1 MQHRL
6 AYLVN
11 EIRIYST
18 LVHLGQNQVSRRLD
32 IVFNQSTASMI
43 RRHVRYM
50 RALSALQIIYDS
62 GIEMR
67 VSIPKTGVH

>member
-1 MQHRL
+1 MASL
-6 AYLVN
+6 TLVN

-18 LVHLGQNQVSRRLD
+18 LVHLGRDQVSRRLD

-50 RALSALQIIYDS
+50 RVLFVLLIFYDP

-67 VSIPKTGVH
+67 VYIPKTGVH